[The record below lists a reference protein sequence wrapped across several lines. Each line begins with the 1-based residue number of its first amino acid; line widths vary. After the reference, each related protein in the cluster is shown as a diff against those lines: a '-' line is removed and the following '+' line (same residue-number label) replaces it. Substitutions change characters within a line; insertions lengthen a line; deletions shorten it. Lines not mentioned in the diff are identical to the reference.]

1 MMYIIII
8 DSLSFKYDVGIMY
21 LLLILFHNKFE
32 KGGVIMPEIDR
43 TLPLFT
49 ANAGVACDWAD
60 ANAGAGSE
68 LSFSAAFKR
77 GINLNIGAVIFADID
92 AAVQKFIA
100 AKLTAEAHGQAN
112 LTAQLQMPMN
122 LFDEAGVAI
131 RLEAKAEA
139 AAGVSFTIGLSI
151 GDFLDLIAN
160 DPKMKGIPEK
170 LLIIFLEEATIQ
182 AGGYAKVAASA
193 MAYADLSITGSLV
206 SNTSRGTTPGF
217 TIMAEAGAGLEAG
230 AGFRFVANAG
240 ITDPRKLILRS
251 LDVTVDELVNEILKL
266 LPDDDKTSHD
276 LLNAFRAPSKTAL
289 RIAYEIGQLL
299 TEQVVT
305 HSDDDAEK
313 IAMRC
318 VQVILEESQRYI
330 LDRLVSVSLK
340 MFEEFLD
347 GICNG
352 VVEETWNSLEPQR
365 NALTNKLSEM
375 PNDPFATND
384 LNDSNRQYWMELIQ
398 IAVEL
403 ILAVPGL
410 SDDDSELQSI
420 SMLWVAVQLLF
431 KGMERATKATAAAQ
445 VIGLEPQEQHAAF
458 ADGSINQPHNR
469 IKSYLN
475 VQLGKDPSD
484 DLILPD
490 LAVFLVTEPVIELLT
505 VYCPDVERYFDI
517 FRTSSFFENN
527 STKIA
532 SLLLNNLGGF
542 VISDND
548 KVDNRATLHILLTC
562 LQDFLN
568 NTVKNELV
576 PIIDEHI
583 ADHEDLHIYFHEV
596 VIASLQITTDIIF
609 VQILDWQNGDASTT
623 QTTMKDTL
631 SSVLMM
637 LLGRSLVCITD
648 ILSTHVR
655 NEVQDEFI
663 KISNDDDLLEGI
675 IAYFP
680 SSTANEELKEIAK
693 EMLNIGADV
702 FGPLPEDTR
711 AKIRELL
718 YEILAPLPASNQE
731 DFWTNLKRENS
742 IPDLEALQSLGWEMT
757 EMAANTFNRFVTRV
771 LQRIAEL
778 SLEYLMEEIE
788 EIIQQVEEW
797 IDDIEEVLQII
808 NAYLNKLLGEIEQ
821 MLAEIEQLFIE
832 TANRFLSLL
841 DSLSHGSGQ
850 VRIREQII
858 NSVIGNALF
867 VLYNNSVYKVLPDNM
882 RREAEN
888 STKNIIHLAFDNDIA
903 NSVWDAIGS
912 VASDLDT
919 LVDDIRDLDPNENLV
934 DQLSEL
940 MLDRIEG
947 NIENIF
953 GDNPKIEIS
962 FNIKWEETITYVDV
976 FDVDYA
982 AHHWG
987 RFPTRT
993 KHIKIEKTINLGQL
1007 ELPTTHI
1014 MNSIRLVFS
1023 NIDNIKIMINNI
1035 AGTLQQA
1042 LTKELELNIK
1052 EQEKTDKSKEK
1063 VDIEKQLDESR
1074 LVPRDMNIYDPS
1086 PGALYNDNLHVDLE
1100 MYGVPMSF
1108 LGLGEGE
1115 QQRVFIWING
1125 EDYSMQEF
1133 VIEEVYHSTM
1143 NTIESGTLTSMQ
1155 QVRTSDL
1162 LAVSTSEGLKEMHT
1176 FASSTMASYS
1186 ARMRMEPVN
1195 SDSSLSSVKR
1205 YTPGADVGR
1214 WGTILPFH
1222 DESLRKSS
1230 LKKNKEIDEVKKP
1243 LLKAHPITKS
1253 TLYRSALQAHGKPID
1268 HIQRQRSK
1276 SQKGNAILSMAG
1288 KVKVTSENFSYTTT
1302 KAKAKI
1308 GKKPTA
1314 SEKEAVSQTAPYPTP
1329 YLRMKLN
1336 VPIESLEEGLNTLV
1350 VVIADGRSKP
1360 IQQAV
1365 TFIVS
1370 EAQKT
1375 GDNTSPYHLPIQ
1387 SGIKPNR
1394 NGKPIKM
1401 TDKVFMTPKNIMQE
1415 RIKTSGEKRKANK
1428 IDPKK
1433 VIGIKGGYQNV

>member
-1 MMYIIII
+1 
-8 DSLSFKYDVGIMY
+8 
-21 LLLILFHNKFE
+21 
-32 KGGVIMPEIDR
+32 MPGIDR

-49 ANAGVACDWAD
+49 ANAGVACKWAN

-77 GINLNIGAVIFADID
+77 GINLNIGAAIFADID
-92 AAVQKFIA
+92 VAVQKFIA
-100 AKLTAEAHGQAN
+100 AKLAGEAHAQAN

-240 ITDPRKLILRS
+240 ITDPRRLILRS

-289 RIAYEIGQLL
+289 RITYEIGQLL
-299 TEQVVT
+299 TEQVIT
-305 HSDDDAEK
+305 HSDKDAEK

-330 LDRLVSVSLK
+330 LDQLVSVSLK
-340 MFEEFLD
+340 MFEEFLN
-347 GICNG
+347 GVSNG
-352 VVEETWNSLEPQR
+352 VVEEIWNSLETQR
-365 NALTNKLSEM
+365 NALANKLSEM
-375 PNDPFATND
+375 PNDPFAP
-384 LNDSNRQYWMELIQ
+384 NDSNTNKLYWMELIQ
-398 IAVEL
+398 IVVEL
-403 ILAVPGL
+403 ILAVPDL

-420 SMLWVAVQLLF
+420 SMLWAAVQLLF
-431 KGMERATKATAAAQ
+431 KGMERATKATAAAS
-445 VIGLEPQEQHAAF
+445 VIGLEPQEQHEAF
-458 ADGSINQPHNR
+458 ADGTINQPHDR

-475 VQLGKDPSD
+475 VQLGKDPSNN
-484 DLILPD
+484 LTLPD
-490 LAVFLVTEPVIELLT
+490 LAVFLVTEPVIEILT
-505 VYCPDVERYFDI
+505 AYSPDVERYFDI

-609 VQILDWQNGDASTT
+609 EQILDWQNGDVPTT

-655 NEVQDEFI
+655 SEVRDEFI
-663 KISNDDDLLEGI
+663 RISNDDLLLEGI
-675 IAYFP
+675 IQFLP
-680 SSTANEELKEIAK
+680 SSTANKELKEIAK

-718 YEILAPLPASNQE
+718 YEILAPLPASNQK

-742 IPDLEALQSLGWEMT
+742 IPDLEALQSLGWELT
-757 EMAANTFNRFVTRV
+757 EMAANTLNRFVTRV

-788 EIIQQVEEW
+788 EIAQQVEEW
-797 IDDIEEVLQII
+797 IDDIEEVLQMI
-808 NAYLNKLLGEIEQ
+808 NAYLNKLLREIEQ

-940 MLDRIEG
+940 MLDRIES

-953 GDNPKIEIS
+953 GNNPKIEIS

-993 KHIKIEKTINLGQL
+993 RRITIEKTINLGQI

-1014 MNSIRLVFS
+1014 MNSIRWVFG
-1023 NIDNIKIMINNI
+1023 NIDNIKTMINNI

-1125 EDYSMQEF
+1125 EDYPMQEF
-1133 VIEEVYHSTM
+1133 VIEEVYHPTM
-1143 NTIESGTLTSMQ
+1143 NTIESGTLTSVQ
-1155 QVRTSDL
+1155 QVGTSDL

-1176 FASSTMASYS
+1176 VASSTMASYS

-1195 SDSSLSSVKR
+1195 SASSLTSVKR
-1205 YTPGADVGR
+1205 YTPGANVGR
-1214 WGTILPFH
+1214 WGTIFSAHNEPVK
-1222 DESLRKSS
+1222 KSS
-1230 LKKNKEIDEVKKP
+1230 LKKNKAIHEDKKP

-1253 TLYRSALQAHGKPID
+1253 TLYRSAAQALGEPIN
-1268 HIQRQRSK
+1268 HKERQRSK
-1276 SQKGNAILSMAG
+1276 SQKGNAILSAAG
-1288 KVKVTSENFSYTTT
+1288 KVKVSSGKISYSGTNNKT
-1302 KAKAKI
+1302 KI

-1314 SEKEAVSQTAPYPTP
+1314 SEKEAVSQTAPYSTP
-1329 YLRMKLN
+1329 YLRMKLD

-1370 EAQKT
+1370 ELQKT
-1375 GDNTSPYHLPIQ
+1375 EDSISPYHLPTQ
-1387 SGIKPNR
+1387 PGIKPKQNK
-1394 NGKPIKM
+1394 KPLKVS
-1401 TDKVFMTPKNIMQE
+1401 DKILMTPKNIMQE
-1415 RIKTSGEKRKANK
+1415 RIKNSGEKRKANR
-1428 IDPKK
+1428 IDPRK
-1433 VIGIKGGYQNV
+1433 VINIKGGYQNA